1 MSRKVEIISHDWT
14 REVRLYLSVE
24 DVAEIVGVD
33 PARISVSHVDRAPD
47 REDKV
52 VRVCLLEADR
62 T

>member
-24 DVAEIVGVD
+24 DVADILGVD